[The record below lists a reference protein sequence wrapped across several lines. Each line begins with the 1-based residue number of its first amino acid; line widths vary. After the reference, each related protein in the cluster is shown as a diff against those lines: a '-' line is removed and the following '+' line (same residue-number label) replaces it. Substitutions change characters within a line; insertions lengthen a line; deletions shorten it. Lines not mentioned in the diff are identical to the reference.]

1 MTRIRSLAVSLAVA
15 LACSLSGSAHADD
28 SGAPAQSFV
37 EKEHVKL
44 AALLHEPKTSARDE
58 KIAKALDA
66 MVDYDELTRRA
77 FGQPCAKTLP
87 SCVNYYGQLSP
98 DQQATLRDLLRQ
110 LVDKNYKK
118 NLEKTLDYD
127 VTYKGTKDDSDGHT
141 RVRTEAKSKSKP
153 RDPAVQVDY
162 VVRDTNGKFWVVDIV
177 TEGSSLT
184 KNDYVQFDKKFKA
197 HPNDLKGGYDEI
209 VAKLKEKIAKP

>member
-1 MTRIRSLAVSLAVA
+1 MA
-15 LACSLSGSAHADD
+15 LSAALVFACALSSGFAFADD
-28 SGAPAQSFV
+28 AAAQSFV
-37 EKEHVKL
+37 EHEHQKL
-44 AALLHEPKTSARDE
+44 ATMLHEPKTAARDD

-77 FGQPCAKTLP
+77 FGHPCAKALP
-87 SCVNYYGQLSP
+87 GCVDYYSQLSAE
-98 DQQATLRDLLRQ
+98 QQATLKDLLRQ
-110 LVDKNYKK
+110 NVDRNYRK

-162 VVRDTNGKFWVVDIV
+162 VVRDENGKFWVVDIV

-197 HPNDLKGGYDEI
+197 HPGDLKAGYEEI
-209 VAKLKEKIAKP
+209 VAKLKEKLQKP